1 MGFSDGLLQMMS
13 SIRFEG
19 EWRQDKR
26 GLDNLEC
33 NLSHQS
39 GGSDRLPVLV

>member
-19 EWRQDKR
+19 EWRQEER
-26 GLDNLEC
+26 GERIRSFRMQS
-33 NLSHQS
+33 LSSVRRQ
-39 GGSDRLPVLV
+39 

>member
-13 SIRFEG
+13 IRFEG
-19 EWRQDKR
+19 EWRRGR
-26 GLDNLEC
+26 GLDNLKC

-39 GGSDRLPVLV
+39 GGIDRLPVLV

>member
-13 SIRFEG
+13 IRFEG
-19 EWRQDKR
+19 ERGGTR
-26 GLDNLEC
+26 GLDNLKC

-39 GGSDRLPVLV
+39 GGTDRLPVLV